1 LFVFQAVRAHNV
13 EESGKPSSKKVGG
26 KKRADGAF
34 KKGGSRKGM
43 SPGGKPGKK
52 SSFGGKSPSQKSS
65 FGGKSGKSGGK
76 PGGKDRKGSKR

>member
-1 LFVFQAVRAHNV
+1 MRAHNV

-43 SPGGKPGKK
+43 SPGGKKPGRSPGKAAGRVEKK
-52 SSFGGKSPSQKSS
+52 SSF
-65 FGGKSGKSGGK
+65 GGK
-76 PGGKDRKGSKR
+76 PGGKDRKGGKR